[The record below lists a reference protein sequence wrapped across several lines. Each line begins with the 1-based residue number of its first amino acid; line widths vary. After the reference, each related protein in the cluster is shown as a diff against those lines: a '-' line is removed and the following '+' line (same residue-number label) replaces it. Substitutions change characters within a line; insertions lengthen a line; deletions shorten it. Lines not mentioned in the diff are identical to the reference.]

1 MALLKKSI
9 TPFSVISSSVEQT
22 SKLKPNYLQCQNL
35 MSKQRHAVTNGVCQQ
50 REFTIASNV
59 RVNHNYYGLSFSAK
73 MSTTQSVS
81 SNLSYDVLIVGGGIV
96 GLATAQELIHRHPNL
111 TFGVV
116 EKESELAYHQTGH
129 NSGVV
134 HAGIYYK
141 PGSLM
146 AKLCVEG
153 KL

>member
-1 MALLKKSI
+1 MELLKKSVTSI
-9 TPFSVISSSVEQT
+9 SVISSSLEQT
-22 SKLKPNYLQCQNL
+22 LKVKPNYHKCQSL
-35 MSKQRHAVTNGVCQQ
+35 MSKKWCAVTNAVCQQ
-50 REFTIASNV
+50 RDFTIVSNAK
-59 RVNHNYYGLSFSAK
+59 VNYNCNRLLYSVK
-73 MSTTQSVS
+73 MSTAQSVS
-81 SNLSYDVLIVGGGIV
+81 SNHSYDVLIVGGGIV
-96 GLATAQELIHRHPNL
+96 GLAAAQELIHRHPNL

-153 KL
+153 KW